1 MLFIEPYFITA
12 VAACI
17 SGANLRR
24 KNSINGMAMK
34 KQIALVLA
42 VGALLPASRVL
53 ADTTIAN
60 FTFETSVPTTAGP
73 FNAEVGTG
81 TISGSHA
88 GASVYSSPAGNGSAH
103 SYSSTLWATGDYYQ
117 LHFSTVGLS
126 GVYLNFDQVSSGTG
140 PGKFLLEY
148 STDGTTFTPVT
159 GTDYTVLANT
169 TPNAWSSGTHLTTT
183 TFNNDLTGITAINNK
198 SDVYIRFVDDSTT
211 SANGGTVATGGTDR
225 MDNIVVVV
233 PEPST
238 YALLGTGLASLLFFR
253 RKK

>member
-1 MLFIEPYFITA
+1 
-12 VAACI
+12 
-17 SGANLRR
+17 
-24 KNSINGMAMK
+24 MK
-34 KQIALVLA
+34 KHIALVLA
-42 VGALLPASRVL
+42 VGAFLPVSRVL
-53 ADTTIAN
+53 ADTTIAS

-81 TISGSHA
+81 TIIGSHA
-88 GASVYSSPAGNGSAH
+88 GASVYSSPAGNGSSH

-159 GTDYTVLANT
+159 GTDYTVLANAA
-169 TPNAWSSGTHLTTT
+169 PNAWSATPANHVTTT
-183 TFNNDLTGITAINNK
+183 TYNNNLTGITAINNQ

-211 SANGGTVATGGTDR
+211 SANGGTVAVAGTDR

-238 YALLGTGLASLLFFR
+238 YALMGMGLASLFMFR